1 MKLRYHSKLDP
12 KVIGLTRT
20 DQIRAYRKVMG
31 AQYVLSYV
39 HSSIQWSVH
48 NPFIE
53 NELPDIKWHI
63 ITKESVTLK
72 DTKFIPAQG
81 SVKLRTYD
89 NNTRVPIVSTPSHEA
104 SKEDMN
110 TKSNM
115 AWLQHRDSA
124 ANVTKFEL
132 HTQKTAL
139 RRKRRLSQLEVENVH
154 KKLRSEDKDARNS
167 ALRRKRCLS
176 QSKVE
181 SVRKKIRGE
190 DNDTGWRSSQCLEGL
205 IWSNNSCAYDALL
218 SILYNTWNQD
228 VAFWTA
234 GFERFNGEWLK
245 PLSDLFSQHQGG
257 EISLE
262 EARDKLRRSLARRYP
277 ARLQFEEFTYMS
289 DLLDCLFTMED
300 TV

>member
-1 MKLRYHSKLDP
+1 M
-12 KVIGLTRT
+12 
-20 DQIRAYRKVMG
+20 
-31 AQYVLSYV
+31 
-39 HSSIQWSVH
+39 
-48 NPFIE
+48 
-53 NELPDIKWHI
+53 
-63 ITKESVTLK
+63 
-72 DTKFIPAQG
+72 
-81 SVKLRTYD
+81 
-89 NNTRVPIVSTPSHEA
+89 
-104 SKEDMN
+104 
-110 TKSNM
+110 
-115 AWLQHRDSA
+115 
-124 ANVTKFEL
+124 
-132 HTQKTAL
+132 
-139 RRKRRLSQLEVENVH
+139 SQLEVENVH

-277 ARLQFEEFTYMS
+277 ARLRFGEFTYMS

-300 TV
+300 TVRTNVLECPEGHNIVNTGLNNNSAVLTGSQSDQYISISEWLREQWDARDDQAEKM